1 MSPPD
6 VEALQRLLQEA
17 EARAEEAERKA
28 EEADR
33 KAEEADRKAEEEKR
47 KAEEEKRKAEEADR
61 KAEEEKRKAEEEKR
75 KAEEEKRKAEEA
87 DRKAEEADRKT
98 QEVTGQ
104 LEQVKPEL
112 EEAERKTQLTTLEE
126 FLRYYHIEVARH
138 FKVADR
144 SQSTQGDVTNPRG
157 RYYPTRLRHWDAF
170 PGIQRQYFDL
180 LYSAF
185 QPPLKAPLRRFR
197 SVNQIEGAG
206 LEVSSRICSSEKDLD
221 FYEPI
226 AVENPVT
233 AIISEL
239 TRLPE
244 RQVDPRITV
253 DGEVIFKNH
262 ANTLNDSN
270 EEVQTARRRSKAK
283 RKEASRSGSS
293 SPTPKPTDSDSICF
307 YKNRDGRHTTAFIIE
322 HKPPHKL
329 PIDSLRT
336 GLRLMEL
343 VPEVLAIGDKGP
355 QHGADKLIASVMTQ
369 TFDYMINLGL
379 EYSYLTTGESYVFLW
394 IQEADPETLY
404 YHLAVPKDEAG
415 DDEHLSLFH
424 TAVGQVVSFTLMALR
439 SKQRRGKWRK
449 PAKKQLDEREC
460 NGQNVAKWQ
469 IVDGD
474 APTDDEDAGGRGT
487 REVSGF
493 ESPGIPVTVQSCY
506 GTRSKGVVVST
517 CREDEDAVM
526 RDDYMSHDSSGEG
539 PDAGQAAGTAN
550 KRRRA
555 TTNDGNSGNDTTSRS
570 STPRESRQYCT
581 QACLLGLKRG
591 WPLDDACPNVSAHRA
606 HGDGARH
613 AVDAR
618 TFAWLV
624 REQLARDL
632 DDGCEPLDKQGARGA
647 LFKITLAAHGYT
659 LVAKGTVSA
668 FVPDLR
674 HEGRVY
680 RRLERIQ
687 GEAVPVCL
695 GNIDLV
701 EMYYL
706 DLDVEIVHM
715 LLMSWAGEVATE
727 AAVAGMGVVADLGA
741 EVQRTAAEVR
751 GQGVVHGD
759 DRAPNRLW
767 NVERRRVML
776 IDFER
781 STLLPSP
788 EK

>member
-1 MSPPD
+1 MPPD

-17 EARAEEAERKA
+17 EARAK
-28 EEADR
+28 EADR

-47 KAEEEKRKAEEADR
+47 K
-61 KAEEEKRKAEEEKR
+61 
-75 KAEEEKRKAEEA
+75 
-87 DRKAEEADRKT
+87 T
-98 QEVTGQ
+98 Q
-104 LEQVKPEL
+104 P
-112 EEAERKTQLTTLEE
+112 TTLEE
-126 FLRYYHIEVARH
+126 VLRLYHTEVYKR
-138 FKVADR
+138 FKVEDKSRSTRGTVTSPKDR
-144 SQSTQGDVTNPRG
+144 
-157 RYYPTRLRHWDAF
+157 YFPTRLRLWDAF

-185 QPPLKAPLRRFR
+185 QPPSETPLRRFR
-197 SVNQIEGAG
+197 SVNQIEGIG
-206 LEVSSRICSSEKDLD
+206 LDVSSRIYSSEKDLD
-221 FYEPI
+221 FYESI

-262 ANTLNDSN
+262 TNTLSDSN

-283 RKEASRSGSS
+283 RKKASRSGSS
-293 SPTPKPTDSDSICF
+293 SPTPKPTNSDSICV

-329 PIDSLRT
+329 PIDSLRA

-343 VPEVLAIGDKGP
+343 VPEILVVGDKRS
-355 QHGADKLIASVMTQ
+355 QHDADKLIATVMTQ

-404 YHLAVPKDEAG
+404 YHLAVPKDEVG

-424 TAVGQVVSFTLMALR
+424 TAVSQVASFTLMALG
-439 SKQRRGKWRK
+439 SKQRRGSWREG
-449 PAKKQLDEREC
+449 AKEQLREREW
-460 NGQNVAKWQ
+460 NGQDVGKWQ
-469 IVDGD
+469 IIDGGT
-474 APTDDEDAGGRGT
+474 PTDDEGRGERGT

-493 ESPGIPVTVQSCY
+493 ESPGIPVTVQSSWVL
-506 GTRSKGVVVST
+506 RSRQIGGST
-517 CREDEDAVM
+517 CREDEDEVM
-526 RDDYMSHDSSGEG
+526 PDDDTSHDSFREG
-539 PDAGQAAGTAN
+539 PDAGQLTGTAN

-555 TTNDGNSGNDTTSRS
+555 TANDGNSGNDTTFRS
-570 STPRESRQYCT
+570 STPRQSRQYCT
-581 QACLLGLKRG
+581 QACLLELKRG
-591 WPLDDACPNVSAHRA
+591 WPLDEACPNVSAHRA
-606 HGDGARH
+606 HGDGVRH

-632 DDGCEPLDKQGARGA
+632 DHDCEPLDKQGARGA

-659 LVAKGTVSA
+659 LVAKGTVEA

-687 GEAVPVCL
+687 GKAVPVCL

-701 EMYYL
+701 KMYYL

-727 AAVAGMGVVADLGA
+727 AAVTGMGVVADLGA
-741 EVQRTAAEVR
+741 EVRRTAAEVR

-781 STLLPSP
+781 STLLPSVNVGALLARSP
-788 EK
+788 NQKRKRQMEPLRPHRRRRTTRDGGPNCGISV